1 MKRRVLALTAS
12 LIFVVS
18 GIMVPWSVAA
28 GQEPEFPPLRGFEI
42 VQEYPVYTPD
52 DLWDYIN
59 GAADS
64 YLSFG
69 FEELFIA
76 EYKKGKKFTV
86 KAEVY
91 SHITPEMAFG
101 IYAMERAPGYN
112 FVKAGMQ
119 GYSAPD
125 HFFFAKGNYYVKVT
139 TNATSKK
146 AVAAVK
152 DVALALEASI
162 EGTSEMPATLDL
174 FPEAGK
180 LQNEELFIAEGVLG
194 YSYMRKAYR
203 ARYETDGKDFY
214 IYIFNHADEAA
225 NRAMLK
231 EYLGRQAMGPDDSA
245 DGRFFFTDGY
255 TGEIFLG
262 WKENMTVLV
271 NGLKA
276 DDAALAG
283 DYIDKILK

>member
-12 LIFVVS
+12 LIFIVS
-18 GIMVPWSVAA
+18 GFMAPGSLAA
-28 GQEPEFPPLRGFEI
+28 GQEPEFPPLRGFDI

-112 FVKAGMQ
+112 FVDAGMQ

-125 HFFFAKGNYYVKVT
+125 HFYFAKGNYYVKVT

-146 AVAAVK
+146 AAAAVK
-152 DVALALEASI
+152 DVALALEATL
-162 EGTSEMPATLDL
+162 EGTSEMPATLAL

-180 LQNEELFIAEGVLG
+180 LPSEELFIAEGVLG

-203 ARYETDGKDFY
+203 ARYETAGKDFY
-214 IYIFNHADEAA
+214 IYIFNHANEAA
-225 NRAMLK
+225 NRTMLK

-255 TGEIFLG
+255 TGEIYLA

-276 DDAALAG
+276 DDAPLAG
-283 DYIDKILK
+283 EYIDKILK